1 MACCGTK
8 DEPNYDEA
16 ARDLHDAAYNGKVVS
31 GVPATQPVSHATAPS
46 RDWRAEQL
54 AAQEEARKVAGDN
67 AAKLV
72 WRNGLDKPDQS
83 NWEAF
88 LKSQTQEKPKPQP
101 KSWAAPVRTVYQAPP
116 EPQVVRRAPLT
127 GSKEAQERAQ
137 YARVEHAAM
146 IRAPNTV
153 APRAAYNTTH
163 SNSGTRF
170 AVGSQEHVDMH
181 NKTGPQFQPFTTST
195 EAPAAYNR
203 QRRKSWAEPTPV
215 AAAAAPTPAVREIG
229 DPQPS
234 SPRAPGYNNGKGA
247 FL

>member
-1 MACCGTK
+1 MGATDNIMACCGTK
-8 DEPNYDEA
+8 DEPDYEDA
-16 ARDLHDAAYNGKVVS
+16 AKDLHDAAYHGNVVS
-31 GVPATQPVSHATAPS
+31 GVPVTEPVSDAKAPS

-54 AAQEEARKVAGDN
+54 AAQEEARRVAGDN
-67 AAKLV
+67 ASKMV
-72 WRNGLDKPDQS
+72 WRNGLGKPDQS

-101 KSWAAPVRTVYQAPP
+101 KSWATIPQPYQAPP
-116 EPQVVRRAPLT
+116 APQAVRRAPIT

-137 YARVEHAAM
+137 YARAEHAAV

-163 SNSGTRF
+163 SNSG
-170 AVGSQEHVDMH
+170 A
-181 NKTGPQFQPFTTST
+181 QFDPFTAST

-203 QRRKSWAEPTPV
+203 QRRKSWAEPTP
-215 AAAAAPTPAVREIG
+215 AAAAPTPAVREIG
-229 DPQPS
+229 DPQAS